1 MEPDLVNSII
11 VIIFGLCAG
20 SFASVLTHR
29 IPENKSIVK
38 PPSMCDYC
46 ASPLAPRDLIPVF
59 SFIFSKGMSR
69 CCSKKIS
76 IQYPLIEL
84 ATASLFLLSYLS
96 TGFSLKFA
104 SLVVLS
110 TLSVPLTLIDL
121 RIKRL
126 PNVLTLFGFLGG
138 IAIAIISAVLEKSP
152 TVLYHC
158 LLIILISTLVFFLIH
173 QISKGGMGMGDVKL
187 AAMLAAL
194 TCIFDW
200 RVMFV
205 GMFFAFLIGAVVGIL
220 MLITKKAT
228 RKSAIPFGPFM
239 IFGIWT
245 ALIVG
250 PDTLNTIT
258 KLWAL
263 NN

>member
-1 MEPDLVNSII
+1 MMPDLVISII

-20 SFASVLTHR
+20 SFANVLTHR
-29 IPENKSIVK
+29 IPENKSIVV

-46 ASPLAPRDLIPVF
+46 GSALSPRDLIPVF
-59 SFIFSKGMSR
+59 SYIFSKGKSR
-69 CCSKKIS
+69 CCSKKIRV
-76 IQYPLIEL
+76 QYPLIEL
-84 ATASLFLLSYLS
+84 ATALLFLFSYFIA
-96 TGFSLKFA
+96 GFSLKFA

-110 TLSVPLTLIDL
+110 TLSAPLTLIDL

-138 IAIAIISAVLEKSP
+138 IAISIISAVLEKSS
-152 TVLYHC
+152 TILFHYF
-158 LLIILISTLVFFLIH
+158 LMILISTLVFFLIH
-173 QISKGGMGMGDVKL
+173 QISRDGMGMGDVKL

-194 TCIFDW
+194 TCIFGW

-205 GMFFAFLIGAVVGIL
+205 GIFFAFLIGAAVGIL
-220 MLITKKAT
+220 LLVTKKAT

-239 IFGIWT
+239 IFGVWT
-245 ALIVG
+245 ALILG
-250 PDTLNTIT
+250 PETLNTVT